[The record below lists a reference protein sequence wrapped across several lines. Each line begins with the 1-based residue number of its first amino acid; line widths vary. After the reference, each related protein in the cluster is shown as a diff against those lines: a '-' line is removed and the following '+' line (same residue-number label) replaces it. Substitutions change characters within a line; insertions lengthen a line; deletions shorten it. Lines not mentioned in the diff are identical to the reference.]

1 MLSRLKTTLIHK
13 NIIWEGAT
21 KVISEAQ
28 AGILTVGP
36 HMSLYFSLLFF
47 YILLKKHIQAQ
58 VMDAGPETWE
68 TGAISSKVESLLTSL
83 HWEQLLSPPKSKPK

>member
-36 HMSLYFSLLFF
+36 HMSLYFSLLFS
-47 YILLKKHIQAQ
+47 YPLKK
-58 VMDAGPETWE
+58 TY
-68 TGAISSKVESLLTSL
+68 TGAG
-83 HWEQLLSPPKSKPK
+83 HGRMP